1 MSGAAQLSEF
11 LHLEPVIK
19 EYESALRIPLHLHRP
34 FRASSKPSEDP
45 GFHLHLFALP
55 RRFLWLS
62 LIAETPLI
70 GLPVVFGH
78 PLREG
83 ARQALTLP
91 RRIGKGIALRDDEGK
106 ALAYLHRRNFFIL
119 FDLAGQAEQLAPLL
133 LRLLLDRALELMIA
147 DLVAQSGLH
156 PDRIQSALTGLQRTT
171 EAQEW
176 ASRERR
182 SALARS
188 QFREGRWGRVGDEIR
203 FLETEVRSTEE
214 ALEAASLR
222 LTAEARHLQ
231 ACRRRLRQL
240 RGEMI
245 KDEADVARE
254 MDRLSGL
261 LDVADVTASPA
272 GLRIITR
279 LIRAEYAGKL
289 YSLGAFQIDL
299 LYNGEITIQN
309 LTSRHGY
316 YDHPHIW
323 NGKACF
329 GNTRQGL
336 AKLIGEYQLAAAS
349 EVILDFL
356 RTINP
361 KDWHTSIE
369 HWREISDGED
379 PVAISPSALK
389 PVN

>member
-1 MSGAAQLSEF
+1 MSGATQLSEF
-11 LHLEPVIK
+11 PHLEPVIK
-19 EYESALRIPLHLHRP
+19 EYESALRVALHLHRP
-34 FRASSKPSEDP
+34 FRASSKPREDP

-62 LIAETPLI
+62 LIAETPVI
-70 GLPVVFGH
+70 GLPIVLGH

-91 RRIGKGIALRDDEGK
+91 RRIGKGVALRDDEGK
-106 ALAYLHRRNFFIL
+106 ALVYLHRRNIFIL
-119 FDLAGQAEQLAPLL
+119 FDLAGQAEELAPLL

-156 PDRIQSALTGLQRTT
+156 PDRLQSALAGLQRTT
-171 EAQEW
+171 EVQEW
-176 ASRERR
+176 ASREKRR
-182 SALARS
+182 ALARS
-188 QFREGRWGRVGDEIR
+188 QFREGRWERIGDEIR

-245 KDEADVARE
+245 KDEADVTRE
-254 MDRLSGL
+254 LDRLSGL
-261 LDVADVTASPA
+261 LDVTDVTALPA
-272 GLRIITR
+272 GLRIMTR
-279 LIRAEYAGKL
+279 PIRAEHAGKG

-323 NGKACF
+323 NGKPCF
-329 GNTRQGL
+329 GNIRQGL

-356 RTINP
+356 KTINP

-369 HWREISDGED
+369 HWREASDVEH
-379 PVAISPSALK
+379 PAALLPSALK
-389 PVN
+389 AVR